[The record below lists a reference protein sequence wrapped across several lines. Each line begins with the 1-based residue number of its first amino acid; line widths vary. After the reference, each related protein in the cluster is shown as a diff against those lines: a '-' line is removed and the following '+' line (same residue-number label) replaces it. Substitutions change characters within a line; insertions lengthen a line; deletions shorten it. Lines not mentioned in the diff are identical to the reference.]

1 MMDAEVTTS
10 RQLAGSFDLTLNLS
24 DRRGIKMAAYMYSD
38 DTPAEI
44 NKRID
49 QMQDVLDR
57 QAIRAD
63 LVNKRAQIDGMHA
76 HLVNLKNAYEGLAD
90 KKRAGKKL
98 NSSEI
103 MAMSNHGRQTK
114 EAVDNIASLEAAIAA
129 GEKKLGTG

>member
-49 QMQDVLDR
+49 QMQDVLD
-57 QAIRAD
+57 RAD